1 MLPVQARIL
10 EWAAIFFSGDLP
22 DPGIKPESPALAG
35 GFISHEPPGK
45 PSSVI
50 HIYIYIRVHVYI
62 YIHTHAHTY
71 IHRHTR
77 SFLHTL
83 HDGLPQHMNVVP

>member
-22 DPGIKPESPALAG
+22 DPGIEPASPELAG
-35 GFISHEPPGK
+35 GFISHEPPGT

-50 HIYIYIRVHVYI
+50 HIYIYIRVYT
-62 YIHTHAHTY
+62 HTHTHTHTH
-71 IHRHTR
+71 IHRHTH
-77 SFLHTL
+77 SFFYTF
-83 HDGLPQHMNVVP
+83 HDGLSQHMNVVP

>member
-22 DPGIKPESPALAG
+22 DPGIKPESPVLAG

-50 HIYIYIRVHVYI
+50 HIYIYIYVCMCMYI
-62 YIHTHAHTY
+62 YIHTHTHIYTHTHILFY
-71 IHRHTR
+71 ILCMMVYH
-77 SFLHTL
+77 SI
-83 HDGLPQHMNVVP
+83 

>member
-22 DPGIKPESPALAG
+22 DPGIEPASPELAG
-35 GFISHEPPGK
+35 GFISHEPPGT

-50 HIYIYIRVHVYI
+50 HIYIYIRSLCI
-62 YIHTHAHTY
+62 TY
-71 IHRHTR
+71 SQSLLKLMSIE
-77 SFLHTL
+77 
-83 HDGLPQHMNVVP
+83 